1 MDSYN
6 IENQSATL
14 GEEKIVRP
22 TAEFQPSIWGDYFV
36 DYSISPS
43 TLEARS

>member
-1 MDSYN
+1 MGSYN

-14 GEEKIVRP
+14 GEEKNVRP
-22 TAEFQPSIWGDYFV
+22 TAEFEPSVWGDYFV
-36 DYSISPS
+36 DYSPSPS